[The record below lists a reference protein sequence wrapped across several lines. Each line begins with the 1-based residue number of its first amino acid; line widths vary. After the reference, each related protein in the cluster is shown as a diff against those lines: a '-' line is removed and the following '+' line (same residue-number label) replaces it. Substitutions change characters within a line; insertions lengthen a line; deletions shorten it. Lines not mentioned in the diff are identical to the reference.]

1 MALVAGSGLVSCKCS
16 QEQTDVASDNFK
28 DCMDEKK
35 AALLQIDTGVG
46 DKKQHI
52 CDSLGDLATVCGS
65 AVDSLAGC
73 KGREYVDNL
82 VAIHINSMSGN
93 IFSIF
98 QHPCYIA
105 IIILLISP
113 IIPKCF
119 GSICIRHATCQH
131 DGCLSLA
138 ATTK

>member
-1 MALVAGSGLVSCKCS
+1 MTKIFLPLTIALVAGSGLVSCKCS

-93 IFSIF
+93 IFSIVLF
-98 QHPCYIA
+98 SIHV
-105 IIILLISP
+105 ILPSSS
-113 IIPKCF
+113 C
-119 GSICIRHATCQH
+119 
-131 DGCLSLA
+131 
-138 ATTK
+138 

>member
-1 MALVAGSGLVSCKCS
+1 MTKIFLPLTIALVAGSGLVSCKCS

-82 VAIHINSMSGN
+82 VAIHINSMSGTHFLN
-93 IFSIF
+93 IFAPN
-98 QHPCYIA
+98 PCYVA

-113 IIPKCF
+113 IIPKC
-119 GSICIRHATCQH
+119 S
-131 DGCLSLA
+131 D
-138 ATTK
+138 